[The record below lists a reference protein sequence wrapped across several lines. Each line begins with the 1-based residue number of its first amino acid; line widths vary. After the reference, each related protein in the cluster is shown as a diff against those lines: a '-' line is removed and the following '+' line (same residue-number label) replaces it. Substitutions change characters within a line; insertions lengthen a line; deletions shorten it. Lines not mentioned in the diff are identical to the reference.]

1 MPHLTLEYSAN
12 LDGRIDLEGLC
23 GALNEEIAAL
33 PFFEVGAIRVRA
45 IRCESY
51 AVADRGPLEAF
62 IDMQFRIGTGRSQ
75 AEKKAAGDALFA
87 AASRHAAAL
96 LAEPHFALSLEIRE
110 IDPDLSWRKNTMH
123 SRLRKRKAAE

>member
-12 LDGRIDLEGLC
+12 LDGKIDLDTLC
-23 GALNEEIAAL
+23 GALNEQIAAL

-45 IRCESY
+45 VRCASY
-51 AVADRGPLEAF
+51 AIADQGPLEAF
-62 IDMQFRIGTGRSQ
+62 IDMQFRIGKGRSQ

-87 AASRHAAAL
+87 VASKHASGL

-110 IDPDLSWRKNTMH
+110 IDSDLSWRKNTMH
-123 SRLRKRKAAE
+123 SRLRNRKAAE